1 MRWRFRASPVCSFC
15 FLVLFVWSQ
24 DALAL
29 FPRRW
34 MSVSTPRNQRP
45 RSLRSS
51 VPSACDLWNIGDV
64 SCVASLNSV
73 PTQVSARL
81 EHPRSF
87 IVVSACESDYIGDVS
102 GRVRGRWSRVREQA
116 GSATSTGRGSAIPI
130 ISRAVLSALYLCQI
144 GDVRFFQVFFVGI
157 GSGLLWSVLR
167 TCSGIIHL
175 WPVVF
180 HSMLGHSS
188 HVG

>member
-1 MRWRFRASPVCSFC
+1 
-15 FLVLFVWSQ
+15 
-24 DALAL
+24 
-29 FPRRW
+29 

-102 GRVRGRWSRVREQA
+102 GRVRGRWWRFREQA

-144 GDVRFFQVFFVGI
+144 GDVRFFQVFSWGLVQVFCGRFYAPAL
-157 GSGLLWSVLR
+157 GSFICGQLYSIRCWATVHMLCEEPHSISVL
-167 TCSGIIHL
+167 CL
-175 WPVVF
+175 LPVLAWP
-180 HSMLGHSS
+180 GSS
-188 HVG
+188 IFCFVCEG